1 MTSFLRL
8 LTTPQ
13 IQDIQIH
20 LNHAEQQKKILKCT
34 KIAKCPTSPQSKP
47 QREVGC
53 SPQHDIQLKFDYIS
67 ISGFSFCILNC
78 KEQSQVQVSSDWDWL
93 TKIGDN
99 VVILLFLRHSFNPGL
114 KDLKTGILKIV
125 KVFNSVSK
133 LTQHLWK
140 RCLITSLK
148 KLSNLSFHGL

>member
-20 LNHAEQQKKILKCT
+20 LNHAEQQEKIMKRT
-34 KIAKCPTSPQSKP
+34 KKIAKCPTSPQSKP

-67 ISGFSFCILNC
+67 ISGFPFCILNC
-78 KEQSQVQVSSDWDWL
+78 KEQSQLQVYSD
-93 TKIGDN
+93 
-99 VVILLFLRHSFNPGL
+99 
-114 KDLKTGILKIV
+114 
-125 KVFNSVSK
+125 
-133 LTQHLWK
+133 
-140 RCLITSLK
+140 
-148 KLSNLSFHGL
+148 